1 MASADSTRPP
11 PRRKS
16 CGECVKAKR
25 RCDQRLPT
33 CLRCTKKGLHCEYVA
48 RPDRS
53 NDFLQQMQ
61 FDLTTESLP
70 APFPEPIE
78 DFSNPSTFDLATDI
92 DLTAPLDLSWLPEVS
107 LVEQEST
114 LNNMN
119 WVFETP
125 KEMALAAPS
134 MGRGGE
140 CCITG
145 ASEYAIE
152 TYDKICS
159 SFQFD
164 DFGDAS
170 TRLGYCVASFKRYP
184 HILAKDASVAF
195 WHKHLWRNDTPP
207 IITDVFTTSVL
218 YANRTPATERFV
230 FRILEKHAKH
240 VVDTCSSD
248 TDNPREALAR
258 VHALLIY
265 QIIRLFDGDVRQ
277 RNQAELA
284 MPTLVAWNLHLRKLR
299 DEMNPHGENGLLNPP
314 TNWEKWV
321 LAESIRRTVMLTCSF
336 TGLYDLMKDDERHLW
351 EAPSSFDFYRA
362 WREKPKWAISNLFFE
377 EFLKDG
383 KGEDM
388 DEFSRF
394 LLVVY
399 MGLDETRQWY
409 YNTGSEF

>member
-152 TYDKICS
+152 TYDKICVWS
-159 SFQFD
+159 
-164 DFGDAS
+164 
-170 TRLGYCVASFKRYP
+170 
-184 HILAKDASVAF
+184 
-195 WHKHLWRNDTPP
+195 
-207 IITDVFTTSVL
+207 
-218 YANRTPATERFV
+218 NRAPV
-230 FRILEKHAKH
+230 FRHAANIVS
-240 VVDTCSSD
+240 VVI
-248 TDNPREALAR
+248 P
-258 VHALLIY
+258 
-265 QIIRLFDGDVRQ
+265 
-277 RNQAELA
+277 
-284 MPTLVAWNLHLRKLR
+284 
-299 DEMNPHGENGLLNPP
+299 
-314 TNWEKWV
+314 
-321 LAESIRRTVMLTCSF
+321 IRRFRRRKHTPRLLRRVIQEISP
-336 TGLYDLMKDDERHLW
+336 H
-351 EAPSSFDFYRA
+351 PS
-362 WREKPKWAISNLFFE
+362 
-377 EFLKDG
+377 
-383 KGEDM
+383 
-388 DEFSRF
+388 
-394 LLVVY
+394 
-399 MGLDETRQWY
+399 
-409 YNTGSEF
+409 